1 MYIYIYTPQKCYTL
15 YIIYI
20 YTCTIYIY
28 IYVYY
33 CYVSSILQVFILRK
47 KKKKRH
53 LQPGMAGV
61 VQEPEDLLKRFTGFE
76 RVEDQETVGKT
87 MEETM
92 EETLG
97 DLNFEDLSIIYCT
110 YLSQK

>member
-1 MYIYIYTPQKCYTL
+1 MLYTIHNIYIYMYN
-15 YIIYI
+15 
-20 YTCTIYIY
+20 IY

>member
-1 MYIYIYTPQKCYTL
+1 MYMFVMFLL
-15 YIIYI
+15 YFRY
-20 YTCTIYIY
+20 
-28 IYVYY
+28 
-33 CYVSSILQVFILRK
+33 SSFEK

-92 EETLG
+92 EENSG
-97 DLNFEDLSIIYCT
+97 I
-110 YLSQK
+110 

>member
-1 MYIYIYTPQKCYTL
+1 MYII
-15 YIIYI
+15 
-20 YTCTIYIY
+20 
-28 IYVYY
+28 VM
-33 CYVSSILQVFILRK
+33 FLRK
-47 KKKKRH
+47 KKKKSH

-61 VQEPEDLLKRFTGFE
+61 VQEPEDLLKRFMAFE
-76 RVEDQETVGKT
+76 RVEDQETVGET

-97 DLNFEDLSIIYCT
+97 DLNFEDLCIIYCT